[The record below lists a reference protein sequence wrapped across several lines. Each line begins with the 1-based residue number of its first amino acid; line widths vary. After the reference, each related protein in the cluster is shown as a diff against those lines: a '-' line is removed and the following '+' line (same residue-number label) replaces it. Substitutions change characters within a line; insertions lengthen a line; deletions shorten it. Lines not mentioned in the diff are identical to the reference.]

1 MFIIESFILGLLVA
15 LNPCQLA
22 INISA
27 LTYLNGRSNSAGS
40 LLRQGW
46 MYAAGR
52 TISYSLLGIVMMALV
67 RLGLNVGRFQSY
79 LDKAEIVLPY
89 LFMAIGLFL
98 IYRALHTHVH
108 HGTECH
114 NCGSTIKKGGPYGAL
129 ALGLMLA
136 FAFCPESAI
145 LFFGML
151 LPLGIAHSYGWL
163 APVAFALAAGVPV
176 IVMVCILAQA
186 RKKVLQLN
194 QTFTHIQQWINAAF
208 GIAFIAAAIILLVS

>member
-27 LTYLNGRSNSAGS
+27 LTYLDGRSNSTGS
-40 LLRQGW
+40 LLKQGW
-46 MYAAGR
+46 MYVVGR
-52 TISYSLLGIVMMALV
+52 TVSHSLLGIVLMALV
-67 RLGLNVGRFQSY
+67 RLGLNIERFQSY

-89 LFMAIGLFL
+89 LFIVIGFFL
-98 IYRALHTHVH
+98 IYRALHAHVH

-151 LPLGIAHSYGWL
+151 LPLGIAHSFGWL

-176 IVMVCILAQA
+176 IVMVGIMAKA
-186 RKKVLQLN
+186 REKVLQLN
-194 QTFTHIQQWINAAF
+194 RTFTHIQQWINSAF
-208 GIAFIAAAIILLVS
+208 GIAFIAAAITLLVS